1 MAYTWV
7 GICNM
12 ALRRVGAA
20 PITALTDK
28 PSGLDFSAIYQ
39 EAVDE
44 IISENRELG
53 WSDARKRTAL
63 AVDSTAPDSVWLY
76 RYLLPA
82 SPYCLTLVEVI
93 DVVDWELE
101 GRYIQTDAE
110 TPINIVYDQRISD
123 PTNISPHLAV
133 AIAPRISEKMVYRL
147 VQDKTLR
154 EAILRDAERDILRA
168 RGLDAIKRKGK
179 SQAEKGGYSW
189 VERLTSG

>member
-101 GRYIQTDAE
+101 GRYIQTNAE

-133 AIAPRISEKMVYRL
+133 AIAARISEKIVYRL